1 MSKSKT
7 RRSPA
12 RRGSALNR
20 NWVAYAIA
28 AVIVIGAGYLL
39 YTLVFANGANRAA
52 TAGSS
57 SATPGTTAAK
67 QWSSPPPMTIDV
79 NKQYT
84 AHIQTVKGTI
94 DVMLLTKDAPQTV
107 NSFVFLARQHYFDGV
122 TFHRV
127 IPGFMAQGGDPTG
140 TGTGGP
146 GYAFANETSS
156 GLTFDQA
163 GIVAMAN
170 TGQPNSNGS
179 QFFIT
184 YAAQPSLNGGYTI
197 FGRVTA
203 GMAAVQALTP
213 RDPATNPN
221 APPGDAITTITIDE
235 K

>member
-1 MSKSKT
+1 MSKSKS
-7 RRSPA
+7 RRSQAKP
-12 RRGSALNR
+12 GSQVSR
-20 NWVAYAIA
+20 NWVAYGIA
-28 AVIVIGAGYLL
+28 AVIVVAAGYLI
-39 YTLVFANGANRAA
+39 YTL
-52 TAGSS
+52 TIGSS
-57 SATPGTTAAK
+57 TGATTGSTGAK
-67 QWSSPPPMTIDV
+67 QWSSAPAMTIDV

-84 AHIQTVKGTI
+84 AHIQTVKGTV
-94 DVMLLTKDAPQTV
+94 DVLLLPKVAPQAV

-127 IPGFMAQGGDPTG
+127 LPGFMAQGGDPTG

-146 GYAFANETSS
+146 GYTFANETST

-163 GIVAMAN
+163 GVVAMAN

-197 FGRVTA
+197 FGHVTN

-213 RDPATNPN
+213 RDPTANPTT
-221 APPGDAITTITIDE
+221 PGDAITTVTIDE
-235 K
+235 Q